1 MGWGTLLAAN
11 GKKKPWSGFEL
22 TWRPHLQTKG
32 WNIFLQD
39 SIFPWIV
46 CLIRSLGGYVEQSV
60 LSLCDAVCVPKF
72 TGLIQVLPCLFLWEV
87 ARGCHIYRGLWSRWP
102 WYCLQT
108 HLFKTSFWACF
119 WFHSHISLAFFS
131 SSMLSTL
138 HQCTSN
144 AQASIFT
151 FTEQHTKTH
160 IWNSI
165 TKPCL
170 FWQNG
175 PYRKSK
181 RFNAVFGNVW
191 LNLFLRFGCIAKHRC
206 SPIILFGT
214 ACQV

>member
-119 WFHSHISLAFFS
+119 SLHSHISLAFFS
-131 SSMLSTL
+131 TSMLSTL
-138 HQCTSN
+138 VPLHFKC
-144 AQASIFT
+144 ASEHFRIYWAT
-151 FTEQHTKTH
+151 YKDTQSHH
-160 IWNSI
+160 YR
-165 TKPCL
+165 KPCL
-170 FWQNG
+170 FWTNG
-175 PYRKSK
+175 P
-181 RFNAVFGNVW
+181 
-191 LNLFLRFGCIAKHRC
+191 
-206 SPIILFGT
+206 
-214 ACQV
+214 